1 MFNRHG
7 NGGTLPIYG
16 QQYGTSGGSSGSTS
30 QAAQKAFKAA
40 VLTTLI
46 TVASAFVFGLVV
58 WLVYGKNSSME
69 FYTSYLVEQSLSVDN
84 LFVFL
89 LLFDYFKVP
98 MQYQGRCLK
107 WGIIGAV
114 VMRGIMITIG
124 IQAIKRFKVVT
135 LLFAF
140 ILIFSAYKLMKEN
153 DDDDDNLENNMIMK
167 ISKRFIKTS
176 SEYNG
181 DRFFTIDQK
190 TGATV
195 ATPLFLC
202 LVCIE
207 LSDFI
212 FAVDSIPACLGISHD
227 VVIVFS
233 SNIFAIM
240 SLRSLFIIISEAV
253 KDLPYLKPAVALVLG
268 FVGCKMVGEYLHYDL
283 GTALSLAVVLL
294 LLAGGVL
301 ASVLSK
307 LMQRR
312 QRKEHY

>member
-1 MFNRHG
+1 M
-7 NGGTLPIYG
+7 YG
-16 QQYGTSGGSSGSTS
+16 QQYGAGGVSLSSTS
-30 QAAQKAFKAA
+30 LHAVNQAFKTA
-40 VLTTLI
+40 VFNTLV
-46 TVASAFVFGLVV
+46 TVVGAFVFGLII

-89 LLFDYFKVP
+89 VLFDYFKVP

-114 VMRGIMITIG
+114 IMRGIMITVG
-124 IQAIKRFKVVT
+124 IQAIKRFKIVT
-135 LLFAF
+135 LIFAF
-140 ILIFSAYKLMKEN
+140 ILILSAYKLMKES
-153 DDDDDNLENNMIMK
+153 DDGDDNLDNNIIMK
-167 ISKRFIKTS
+167 ISKRFVKTS

-181 DRFFTIDQK
+181 DKFFTTDNK
-190 TGATV
+190 TGSSI

-212 FAVDSIPACLGISHD
+212 FAVDSIPACLGISHNI
-227 VVIVFS
+227 VIVFS

-253 KDLPYLKPAVALVLG
+253 KDMPYLKPAVALVLG
-268 FVGCKMVGEYLHYDL
+268 FVGCKMVGEYFHFYL
-283 GTALSLAVVLL
+283 GTVPSLATVIL
-294 LLAGGVL
+294 LLAGGVA
-301 ASVLSK
+301 ASVVSK
-307 LMQRR
+307 AMRRR
-312 QRKEHY
+312 QGKDHF